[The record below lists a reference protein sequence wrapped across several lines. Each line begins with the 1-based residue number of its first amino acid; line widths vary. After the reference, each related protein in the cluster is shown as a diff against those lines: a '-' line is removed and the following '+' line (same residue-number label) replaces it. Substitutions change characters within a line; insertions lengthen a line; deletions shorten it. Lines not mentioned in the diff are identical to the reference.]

1 MRIINYEKK
10 AKVLIKND
18 VYNMLSIL
26 HEYKGEHRAYED
38 NFSEILKSFE
48 LSAKIQSIEAM
59 NNIFGSFIAVKTIEE
74 LLSSRKN
81 PLSKKEVFACGYR
94 DILGVATNNYDKF
107 RINTEFIDRLCFELL
122 EYEQFFDKDN
132 RSKGYCILNSLIAD
146 NNLPDKRLYELFEMC
161 LEFNR
166 EMAIGE
172 FDSLILITVYIFDFI
187 KNNFYDRATVPLGIS
202 IFIILLCK
210 SGYTIGKYISL
221 ESILGE
227 NLDEFTGIL
236 NGDFERDNYED
247 KPYYEFLCFVFK
259 VLNIAYQRFFVL
271 IKLSGNKNLSKP
283 EKVLTVIKNS
293 VVEITKKD
301 ILNLCPDISNS
312 TVEHTLNSLL
322 EEGIIKKVKGGRST
336 AYIYK

>member
-10 AKVLIKND
+10 AKALMKSD

-38 NFSEILKSFE
+38 NFSKNLKSFE
-48 LSAKIQSIEAM
+48 LTAKIQSIEAM
-59 NNIFGSFIAVKTIEE
+59 NNIFGSFIAVKSIEE
-74 LLSSRKN
+74 LLLSRKN

-94 DILGVATNNYDKF
+94 DILGVATNNYDKIL
-107 RINTEFIDRLCFELL
+107 INTEFIDRLCFELL
-122 EYEQFFDKDN
+122 EYEQIFYKDN
-132 RSKGYCILNSLIAD
+132 FSKGCSILNSLISEG
-146 NNLPDKRLYELFEMC
+146 NLPDRISYELSAIC

-187 KNNFYDRATVPLGIS
+187 KGNFYDKATLPLAIS

-221 ESILGE
+221 ESILND
-227 NLDEFTGIL
+227 NLDEFTDIL
-236 NGDFERDNYED
+236 NRDFEKED
-247 KPYYEFLCFVFK
+247 YKNYYEFLCFVFK
-259 VLNIAYQRFFVL
+259 ILNIAYKRFLVL
-271 IKLSGNKNLSKP
+271 IKLSGDKSLSKP
-283 EKVLTVIKNS
+283 EKVRMVIKNS
-293 VVEITKKD
+293 AAQITKKD

-336 AYIYK
+336 AYVYK